1 MLVAIGRSENVGRCR
16 FAQRGRARLR
26 DNMRFQLKLVSVWAL
41 ATAFIA
47 FSAPAKAS
55 LIVEGD
61 AVLDPTTNLQWLN
74 AAATE
79 NLSPNQALAANP
91 GYQLAT
97 FSQVETLLEDNGI
110 PASVLP
116 NTPGTPYDPSNFLTL
131 SQPLLALF
139 NYNIFPPGTATLPT
153 LGSSY
158 ETPGNVLNTSGT
170 GAGLVQFEIQNA
182 LFSKGI
188 TVTYSDFSNNL
199 GNGGGGDFDF
209 LVMPVATPLPAT
221 LPLFAGGLGFV
232 GYLTRRR
239 KKNGA

>member
-1 MLVAIGRSENVGRCR
+1 MK
-16 FAQRGRARLR
+16 FQRKSMGSLLAAG
-26 DNMRFQLKLVSVWAL
+26 AL
-41 ATAFIA
+41 AATLTA
-47 FSAPAKAS
+47 FSAPANAS

-61 AVLDPTTNLQWLN
+61 AVLDPATNLQWLDAN
-74 AAATE
+74 VTE

-97 FSQVETLLEDNGI
+97 WSQVETLLVDNGI

-116 NTPGTPYDPSNFLTL
+116 NTPATPYDPSNFLTL

-139 NYNIFPPGTATLPT
+139 NYSIFPPGTATLPT

-182 LFSKGI
+182 LFSQGI
-188 TVTYSDFSNNL
+188 TVTYSNFSNNL

-209 LVMPVATPLPAT
+209 LVMPVATPIGAT

-232 GYLTRRR
+232 GYLTRR
-239 KKNGA
+239 KKRALAA